1 MIKVYSKTNKYGIIY
16 GKIDSYNWY
25 ALVQDDIVDYGI
37 NPNTLAKG
45 SGRVSRLFV
54 YKEVNVDTLNQNTVK
69 DSVIADYRH
78 SWNLLKSDQK
88 ELIKKLVNYLE
99 LRYSLKVLKEAK

>member
-25 ALVQDDIVDYGI
+25 ALVQNDIVDYGI

-69 DSVIADYRH
+69 ESVIADYRH
-78 SWNLLKSDQK
+78 KWNLLNNDKK
-88 ELIKKLVNYLE
+88 ELIKNL
-99 LRYSLKVLKEAK
+99 

>member
-16 GKIDSYNWY
+16 GKIDNYNWY
-25 ALVQDDIVDYGI
+25 ALVQNDIVDYGI

-45 SGRVSRLFV
+45 SGKVSRLFV

-69 DSVIADYRH
+69 ESVIADYRH
-78 SWNLLKSDQK
+78 NWNLLSSDKK